1 MIILLVGTSSLGTST
16 TIYHEVEQCNVVVS
30 KSEESETIEMNS
42 AEIYNFYLKNRECI
56 VVSPINMDIYTLDHK
71 YNYAIS
77 VVKINYNCSI
87 VVLRIIQLEDT
98 YG

>member
-1 MIILLVGTSSLGTST
+1 MIILLVGTSALGTST
-16 TIYHEVEQCNVVVS
+16 TIFHEIEQCNVVIS

-42 AEIYNFYLKNRECI
+42 AEICDFYIKNRDCI
-56 VVSPINMDIYTLDHK
+56 VVSPINMDIYTLGHK
-71 YNYAIS
+71 YNYATS

-87 VVLRIIQLEDT
+87 VVLHIIQLEGT